1 MALNK
6 VMLIGNVGNDPEIR
20 YLDSNPQSPQG
31 NAKVASFRLAT
42 TERYRDRNGETREN
56 TEWHSIVAWRSN
68 ADLVEKFVHKGSQI
82 FIEGKLRTR
91 QWTDQTGNKRFTT
104 EVQADNIQLLGKRP
118 DAPQGGQPGSNGYQ
132 GQGAGYQG
140 QGQNGYSGQSGQ
152 SGYQGSAAP
161 AGYQGQSQNGYQSG
175 YQGQQGAGSP
185 AGYQGQGAQGG
196 YAPMGPAPQPAA
208 PVSAPQPAQPAA
220 GPAAGPAY
228 PAPGAAPVPSDAP
241 DDDLP
246 F

>member
-132 GQGAGYQG
+132 GQTAGYQG
-140 QGQNGYSGQSGQ
+140 QNGYQ
-152 SGYQGSAAP
+152 SGYQG
-161 AGYQGQSQNGYQSG
+161 QGQNGYQSG

-208 PVSAPQPAQPAA
+208 PAYAPQPAQPAT
-220 GPAAGPAY
+220 GPAASPSY

>member
-20 YLDSNPQSPQG
+20 YLDSTNPQSPQG

-42 TERYRDRNGETREN
+42 TERFRDRNGETREN

-82 FIEGKLRTR
+82 YIEGRLRTR
-91 QWTDQTGNKRFTT
+91 QWTDQTGAKRFTT
-104 EVQADNIQLLGKRP
+104 EIQADNIQLLGKRP
-118 DAPQGGQPGSNGYQ
+118 DAPQQGGYQ
-132 GQGAGYQG
+132 GQ
-140 QGQNGYSGQSGQ
+140 
-152 SGYQGSAAP
+152 AP
-161 AGYQGQSQNGYQSG
+161 
-175 YQGQQGAGSP
+175 
-185 AGYQGQGAQGG
+185 QGG
-196 YAPMGPAPQPAA
+196 YQAPAQPAYQAQPAPAA
-208 PVSAPQPAQPAA
+208 PVYQPPVQPQQPVAPE
-220 GPAAGPAY
+220 
-228 PAPGAAPVPSDAP
+228 AP

>member
-31 NAKVASFRLAT
+31 NTKVASFRLAT

-56 TEWHSIVAWRSN
+56 TEWHSIVAWRSS
-68 ADLVEKFVHKGSQI
+68 ADYVEKFVHKGSQI

-91 QWTDQTGNKRFTT
+91 QWTDQTGNKRYTT
-104 EVQADNIQLLGKRP
+104 EIQADNMQLLGKRT
-118 DAPQGGQPGSNGYQ
+118 DAPQGGQGGYQGPGQPGGYQ
-132 GQGAGYQG
+132 GQQGYAGQGGYQG
-140 QGQNGYSGQSGQ
+140 HQGGN
-152 SGYQGSAAP
+152 AP
-161 AGYQGQSQNGYQSG
+161 AGYQGQQGGY
-175 YQGQQGAGSP
+175 A
-185 AGYQGQGAQGG
+185 GQGFLAPGAPQGG
-196 YAPMGPAPQPAA
+196 YAPAGPAPMGPASQPAQPA
-208 PVSAPQPAQPAA
+208 YGPQPAQPAA
-220 GPAAGPAY
+220 GPAY
-228 PAPGAAPVPSDAP
+228 PAPASAPAADAP

>member
-56 TEWHSIVAWRSN
+56 TEWHNIVAWRSN

-82 FIEGKLRTR
+82 YIEGKLRTR

-118 DAPQGGQPGSNGYQ
+118 DAPQGGQGPQGGYQDQGGYQNPAPQGYQ
-132 GQGAGYQG
+132 GQGGY
-140 QGQNGYSGQSGQ
+140 
-152 SGYQGSAAP
+152 
-161 AGYQGQSQNGYQSG
+161 
-175 YQGQQGAGSP
+175 
-185 AGYQGQGAQGG
+185 
-196 YAPMGPAPQPAA
+196 APQPAPAA
-208 PVSAPQPAQPAA
+208 PAYAPQPAQPAFTPP
-220 GPAAGPAY
+220 PAA
-228 PAPGAAPVPSDAP
+228 PAPGAP

>member
-56 TEWHSIVAWRSN
+56 TEWHNIVAWRSN

-82 FIEGKLRTR
+82 YIEGKLRTR

-118 DAPQGGQPGSNGYQ
+118 DAPQGGQGGYQ
-132 GQGAGYQG
+132 G
-140 QGQNGYSGQSGQ
+140 GYSGQGF
-152 SGYQGSAAP
+152 
-161 AGYQGQSQNGYQSG
+161 
-175 YQGQQGAGSP
+175 
-185 AGYQGQGAQGG
+185 QGQGAQGG
-196 YAPMGPAPQPAA
+196 YAPAAPAGPAPMGPSQPAA
-208 PVSAPQPAQPAA
+208 PAYAPQPSQPV
-220 GPAAGPAY
+220 Y
-228 PAPGAAPVPSDAP
+228 PAPSAAPAPSDAP

>member
-132 GQGAGYQG
+132 GQNAGYQG
-140 QGQNGYSGQSGQ
+140 
-152 SGYQGSAAP
+152 
-161 AGYQGQSQNGYQSG
+161 QNGYQSG

-208 PVSAPQPAQPAA
+208 PAYAPQPAQPAT
-220 GPAAGPAY
+220 GPAASPSY

>member
-56 TEWHSIVAWRSN
+56 TEWHNIVAWRSN

-82 FIEGKLRTR
+82 YIEGKLRTR

-104 EVQADNIQLLGKRP
+104 EIQADNIQLLGKRP
-118 DAPQGGQPGSNGYQ
+118 DAPQGDQ
-132 GQGAGYQG
+132 A
-140 QGQNGYSGQSGQ
+140 GYSGQSR
-152 SGYQGSAAP
+152 YQGQGGQG
-161 AGYQGQSQNGYQSG
+161 GYQGQNGPSS
-175 YQGQQGAGSP
+175 YQGPG
-185 AGYQGQGAQGG
+185 GYQGQGAQPA
-196 YAPMGPAPQPAA
+196 APAYAPQPSQ
-208 PVSAPQPAQPAA
+208 PV
-220 GPAAGPAY
+220 Y
-228 PAPGAAPVPSDAP
+228 PAPGAAPTPSDAP

>member
-82 FIEGKLRTR
+82 YIEGKLRTR

-118 DAPQGGQPGSNGYQ
+118 DAPQGAQGSQGNYQ
-132 GQGAGYQG
+132 G
-140 QGQNGYSGQSGQ
+140 
-152 SGYQGSAAP
+152 
-161 AGYQGQSQNGYQSG
+161 
-175 YQGQQGAGSP
+175 QGQQGAG
-185 AGYQGQGAQGG
+185 YQGG

-208 PVSAPQPAQPAA
+208 PAYAPHPAQPAYTP
-220 GPAAGPAY
+220 PAAPAS
-228 PAPGAAPVPSDAP
+228 ATAAP

>member
-20 YLDSNPQSPQG
+20 YLDSNNPQGPQG

-42 TERYRDRNGETREN
+42 TERFRDRNGETREN

-82 FIEGKLRTR
+82 YIEGRLRTR
-91 QWTDQTGNKRFTT
+91 QWTDQTGAKRFTT
-104 EVQADNIQLLGKRP
+104 EIQADNIQLLGKRP
-118 DAPQGGQPGSNGYQ
+118 DAPQQGGYQ
-132 GQGAGYQG
+132 GQGPQGGYQG
-140 QGQNGYSGQSGQ
+140 QPAAQPQSGYSGP
-152 SGYQGSAAP
+152 GYAQPSPAAP
-161 AGYQGQSQNGYQSG
+161 AYPPQQPSYQ
-175 YQGQQGAGSP
+175 P
-185 AGYQGQGAQGG
+185 
-196 YAPMGPAPQPAA
+196 
-208 PVSAPQPAQPAA
+208 PVQPAQPAA
-220 GPAAGPAY
+220 
-228 PAPGAAPVPSDAP
+228 DAP

>member
-42 TERYRDRNGETREN
+42 TERYRDRNGESREN
-56 TEWHSIVAWRSN
+56 TEWHNIVAWRSN

-82 FIEGKLRTR
+82 YIEGKLRTR

-118 DAPQGGQPGSNGYQ
+118 DAPQGGQGQQGYAGQGGYQ
-132 GQGAGYQG
+132 GQGGY
-140 QGQNGYSGQSGQ
+140 
-152 SGYQGSAAP
+152 
-161 AGYQGQSQNGYQSG
+161 
-175 YQGQQGAGSP
+175 
-185 AGYQGQGAQGG
+185 
-196 YAPMGPAPQPAA
+196 APQPAA
-208 PVSAPQPAQPAA
+208 SPAYAPQPAQPVYQA
-220 GPAAGPAY
+220 PAT
-228 PAPGAAPVPSDAP
+228 PAPEAP

>member
-56 TEWHSIVAWRSN
+56 TEWHNIVAWRNN

-82 FIEGKLRTR
+82 YIEGKLRTR

-118 DAPQGGQPGSNGYQ
+118 DTPQGGQGQQGYAGQGGYQ
-132 GQGAGYQG
+132 GQGGF
-140 QGQNGYSGQSGQ
+140 
-152 SGYQGSAAP
+152 
-161 AGYQGQSQNGYQSG
+161 
-175 YQGQQGAGSP
+175 
-185 AGYQGQGAQGG
+185 
-196 YAPMGPAPQPAA
+196 APQPAA
-208 PVSAPQPAQPAA
+208 APAFAPQPAQPVYQAPVA
-220 GPAAGPAY
+220 
-228 PAPGAAPVPSDAP
+228 PAPADAP

>member
-56 TEWHSIVAWRSN
+56 TEWHNIVAWRSN

-82 FIEGKLRTR
+82 YIEGKLRTR

-118 DAPQGGQPGSNGYQ
+118 DAPQGGQPGQ
-132 GQGAGYQG
+132 GQGGYSAPNDYRG
-140 QGQNGYSGQSGQ
+140 QG
-152 SGYQGSAAP
+152 
-161 AGYQGQSQNGYQSG
+161 G
-175 YQGQQGAGSP
+175 YQGQQGAGYQG
-185 AGYQGQGAQGG
+185 GYSGQGFQGQGGQPAGPQGG
-196 YAPMGPAPQPAA
+196 YTPAGPAPMGPSQPAA
-208 PVSAPQPAQPAA
+208 PAYAPQPSQPV
-220 GPAAGPAY
+220 Y
-228 PAPGAAPVPSDAP
+228 PAPGAAPTPSDAP